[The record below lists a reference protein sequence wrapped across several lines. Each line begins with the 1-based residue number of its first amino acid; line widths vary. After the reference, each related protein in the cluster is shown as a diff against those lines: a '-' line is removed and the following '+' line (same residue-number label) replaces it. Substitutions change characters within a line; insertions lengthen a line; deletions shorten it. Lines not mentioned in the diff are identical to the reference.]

1 VNVDYVDY
9 QPENEQLL
17 TLGYTDQKGNQRTK
31 NVKIL
36 KLLKYLGADTSDIM
50 GYEVEDL
57 ISYFQKGDIDNFKI
71 VTGEQ
76 LRAAYHCENHDGDT
90 GSCMRHTSAQP
101 YFDMLVNNPK
111 QVGMLVLM
119 NPKNNKIRGRAL
131 IWNLDNGERFIDNVY
146 VVNKE
151 FRKDFNSYIEQNNL
165 SKSTNDTVTLDN
177 GGEYD
182 EYPYLDTFMY
192 YTPETGVLSTDET
205 NSEGELKLDGQ
216 SGEANLPGV
225 YSEIHNTNIPEDEAV
240 WIAYLDTFVYDHE
253 AEEGIDGK
261 YVYTKDS
268 NAKQI
273 EKGSRY
279 GRWAINTEDEIQWVD
294 DYNNEVIW
302 YEEALYIDKGSSEG
316 YYAHENDTV
325 TDYFHNTILRQEA
338 IKATM
343 GSASGERI
351 FVEDAYIF
359 KSGPYK
365 GHVFHE
371 QDENEDFVKGEYEYV
386 NYVLD
391 PDDYWSYE
399 PKREMATAESIGEEL
414 TYRHAN
420 SKGVEDDKYEIGM
433 SKSPMKENMKL
444 RRIYEGLLN
453 ENRNGY
459 SVFKEQMNLMLEI
472 LEMSNQTDT
481 NDYRY
486 YQWLL
491 RNAKPVNVVPLK
503 ESGIDINRLNITGEE
518 CFNNAGII
526 AKNIKGSKF
535 VFGFAVSPYGDVVAH
550 GWNKIGDKY
559 HDVTYEN
566 FDYQD
571 SVTYLRLDEMDI
583 NQAQNLKLFSKD
595 SKNEYADDKI
605 FFQDFL
611 EKYS

>member
-1 VNVDYVDY
+1 MKLTNAYKSILLENKLNTLMFLLEREIKVGDSLESKLRDINSRLSRKILSFLKSDNIKDVNVDYVDY

-76 LRAAYHCENHDGDT
+76 LRDGDT

-279 GRWAINTEDEIQWVD
+279 GRWAI
-294 DYNNEVIW
+294 
-302 YEEALYIDKGSSEG
+302 
-316 YYAHENDTV
+316 
-325 TDYFHNTILRQEA
+325 
-338 IKATM
+338 
-343 GSASGERI
+343 
-351 FVEDAYIF
+351 
-359 KSGPYK
+359 
-365 GHVFHE
+365 
-371 QDENEDFVKGEYEYV
+371 
-386 NYVLD
+386 
-391 PDDYWSYE
+391 
-399 PKREMATAESIGEEL
+399 PKMRFNGLMI
-414 TYRHAN
+414 
-420 SKGVEDDKYEIGM
+420 II
-433 SKSPMKENMKL
+433 MKL
-444 RRIYEGLLN
+444 YGMKKPYILIKVHLK
-453 ENRNGY
+453 
-459 SVFKEQMNLMLEI
+459 VIMLTKMI
-472 LEMSNQTDT
+472 Q
-481 NDYRY
+481 
-486 YQWLL
+486 
-491 RNAKPVNVVPLK
+491 
-503 ESGIDINRLNITGEE
+503 
-518 CFNNAGII
+518 
-526 AKNIKGSKF
+526 
-535 VFGFAVSPYGDVVAH
+535 
-550 GWNKIGDKY
+550 
-559 HDVTYEN
+559 
-566 FDYQD
+566 
-571 SVTYLRLDEMDI
+571 
-583 NQAQNLKLFSKD
+583 
-595 SKNEYADDKI
+595 
-605 FFQDFL
+605 
-611 EKYS
+611 